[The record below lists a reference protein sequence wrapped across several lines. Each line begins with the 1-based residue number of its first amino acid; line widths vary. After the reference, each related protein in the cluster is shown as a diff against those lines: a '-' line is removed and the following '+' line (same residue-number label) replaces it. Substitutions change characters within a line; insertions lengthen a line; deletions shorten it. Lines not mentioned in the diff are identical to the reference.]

1 MAAVYRAVAPDGT
14 VIGTEDSIE
23 GIVRIIKNAPPGRY
37 QINVISADPGSAP
50 SGSRCWGTV
59 TKSPAG
65 RIKFDLPPY
74 MD

>member
-1 MAAVYRAVAPDGT
+1 MTTLYRAVAPDGT

-23 GIVRIIKNAPPGRY
+23 RIVRVIKNALPGRY
-37 QINVISADPGSAP
+37 QIDVISADPGSAP
-50 SGSRCWGTV
+50 SRSRTWGTV